1 MLTLLW
7 FSMFTHW
14 LIWTIIRY
22 SNWLA
27 YVAVTL
33 PRKTKT
39 VVIKGISLIWVY
51 WEFNEIC
58 VISFEISQVVG
69 WNRENVNELGE
80 ELGRLWRLVMWTAET
95 AVFQASL
102 LVFHPN
108 KSLSSSLFPSCNYF
122 ILFSEHL
129 PCPFIFSSNSKLLST
144 LNASTGHLP
153 KEACKSVLFL

>member
-1 MLTLLW
+1 M
-7 FSMFTHW
+7 
-14 LIWTIIRY
+14 
-22 SNWLA
+22 A

-80 ELGRLWRLVMWTAET
+80 ELGDYWDW
-95 AVFQASL
+95 
-102 LVFHPN
+102 
-108 KSLSSSLFPSCNYF
+108 SC
-122 ILFSEHL
+122 EQH
-129 PCPFIFSSNSKLLST
+129 KL
-144 LNASTGHLP
+144 
-153 KEACKSVLFL
+153 